1 MSSSAVDGGNVRV
14 VEAVQHLGLP
24 LEPSETIRTV
34 GEGVGE
40 DLQRHQAVELG
51 VGGLPALSHP
61 ALAEE
66 GDHVI
71 VPEKGTGTERHKLL
85 RTTRLYLSG
94 SDSRRVRVAVTKDR
108 SNHGKGVITP
118 WGRHVLYFRQT
129 VKQFGLTSASALTKS
144 GRVLSS

>member
-1 MSSSAVDGGNVRV
+1 M

-24 LEPSETIRTV
+24 LEPSETIRIV

-61 ALAEE
+61 VLAEE
-66 GDHVI
+66 GDQVI
-71 VPEKGTGTERHKLL
+71 VPEKGTGAERHKLL
-85 RTTRLYLSG
+85 RTSRLYLSG

-108 SNHGKGVITP
+108 SNYGKG
-118 WGRHVLYFRQT
+118 
-129 VKQFGLTSASALTKS
+129 
-144 GRVLSS
+144 